1 MKNILKAWLRKNQ
14 LAIDPTEYNAQ
25 VVVKGNLGISD
36 ILDELKKDGVEM
48 DRETMLDILTRFN
61 KKSADLVLSGY
72 NVNTGL
78 VNMRSTIKGP
88 LFGGK
93 WNPNVNWV
101 DVALSQGKDLYD
113 AVAETTVEIMGEK
126 EELIDKS
133 NISIQTI
140 HASENAHSKVRTVEM
155 NGSSQ
160 LNIVGEPACGIAFRR
175 WLCKS

>member
-25 VVVKGNLGISD
+25 IVVKGNLGITD
-36 ILDELKKDGVEM
+36 VLDELIKEGVEM
-48 DRETMLDILTRFN
+48 NKETMLDILTRFN
-61 KKSADLVLSGY
+61 KKSADMVLSGY

-113 AVAETTVEIMGEK
+113 AIAETTVEIMGEK
-126 EELIDKS
+126 EETLDRYPLS
-133 NISIQTI
+133 GQT
-140 HASENAHSKVRTVEM
+140 NHSTNDSTPKVQSFEM
-155 NGSSQ
+155 NGSQ
-160 LNIVGEPACGIAFRR
+160 LKIVGEPACGIAFRR

>member
-1 MKNILKAWLRKNQ
+1 MKNILKAWLRKSQ

-25 VVVKGNLGISD
+25 VVVKGNLCSTD
-36 ILDELKKDGVEM
+36 ILDELIKDGVEINK
-48 DRETMLDILTRFN
+48 ETMLDFLTRFN
-61 KKSADLVLSGY
+61 RKSADLVLSGY

-101 DVALSQGKDLYD
+101 DVAISQGKDLYD

-126 EELIDKS
+126 DEPIDRYNLS
-133 NISIQTI
+133 GQTI
-140 HASENAHSKVRTVEM
+140 PSTDNSQQKVRSVEM
-155 NGSSQ
+155 YGSQ
-160 LNIVGEPACGIAFRR
+160 LKTVGEPACGIAFRR